1 MDSPIVELVSA
12 ARSKTD
18 HPCLLLAH
26 ADVGEL
32 ARAAEALAAANGWPR
47 LAVGQALSAALLAE
61 PPANRSRTASRWLA
75 TRLAELA
82 PGPVVCSEIDLLFTP
97 AWELDPL
104 VLFRNASRTTR
115 LVVLW
120 PGTYVNDVLAYA
132 TPQHGHFRTWRHPGV
147 VVHSL

>member
-1 MDSPIVELVSA
+1 MDSPIVDLVSA
-12 ARSKTD
+12 ATY
-18 HPCLLLAH
+18 HPCVLLAH
-26 ADVGEL
+26 PDIGEL
-32 ARAAEALAAANGWPR
+32 ARAAEALAARDGWLR

-61 PPANRSRTASRWLA
+61 LPASRPRTASRWLA

-104 VLFRNASRTTR
+104 VLFRNASRATR
-115 LVVLW
+115 LVVMW
-120 PGTYVNDVLAYA
+120 PGTYTGDVLAYA

-147 VVHSL
+147 EIRGL

>member
-32 ARAAEALAAANGWPR
+32 ERAAEALAAAHGWPR
-47 LAVGQALSAALLAE
+47 LAVGQALSSALLAE

-75 TRLAELA
+75 ARLTELA

-97 AWELDPL
+97 AWALDPL
-104 VLFRNASRTTR
+104 ALFRNASRTTR
-115 LVVLW
+115 LVVMW
-120 PGTYVNDVLAYA
+120 PGTYTGDVLAYA

-147 VVHSL
+147 VVYNL